1 MNRILLIATTT
12 IILAS
17 CSKPVA
23 DFMIVSEDNQAPAQI
38 ELINKSEKASQF
50 TWSFGDGNTSN
61 EKSPT
66 HKYYLSGKYEII
78 LTAGVGNRVK
88 TKKQEIIIN
97 APKKCLVEIETKF
110 VSMLVELFDETP
122 KHRDNFVKLV
132 EQGFYDELLFHRIIN
147 GFMIQGGDPNSKNAA
162 QNLPLGSGG
171 PGYQIDA
178 EIQENIIHLKGALA
192 AARTGDA
199 VNPERRSSGSQ
210 FYIVHGRAVDENL
223 LNSIE
228 MRNGFTYTEYEKSL
242 YNGRDGA
249 PFLDRQY
256 TIFGQILEGLDV
268 VDKIAIVNTNPQDRP
283 LEDVKMK
290 IRVIK

>member
-1 MNRILLIATTT
+1 MNRILPLVAT
-12 IILAS
+12 IIVFAS

-23 DFMIVSEDNQAPAQI
+23 DFMIVSEDNEAPAQI
-38 ELINKSEKASQF
+38 ELINKSQKASEYI
-50 TWSFGDGNTSN
+50 WSFGDGNTSI
-61 EKSPT
+61 EKSPV
-66 HKYYLSGKYEII
+66 HKYYLSGKYDVI
-78 LTAGVGNRVK
+78 LTAKDGNK
-88 TKKQEIIIN
+88 SKSKKQEIIIN

-110 VSMLVELFDETP
+110 GSMLVELFDETP

-132 EQGFYDELLFHRIIN
+132 EQGFYDDLLFHRIIN
-147 GFMIQGGDPNSKNAA
+147 GFMVQGGDPNSKNAGP
-162 QNLPLGSGG
+162 NMPLGSGG

-178 EIQENIIHLKGALA
+178 EINENLIHLKGALA

-199 VNPERRSSGSQ
+199 VNPERKSSGSQ
-210 FYIVHGRAVDENL
+210 FYIVHGRPVDENL
-223 LNSIE
+223 LNGIE

-242 YNGRDGA
+242 YNGKDGA

-256 TIFGQILEGLDV
+256 TIFGQVLEGLDV
-268 VDKIAIVNTNPQDRP
+268 VDKIAMVNTNPQDRP

>member
-38 ELINKSEKASQF
+38 ELVNKSEKASQF
-50 TWSFGDGNTSN
+50 SWSFGDGNTSN

-78 LTAGVGNRVK
+78 LTAGDGNRVK

-110 VSMLVELFDETP
+110 GSMLVELFDETP

-178 EIQENIIHLKGALA
+178 EIKENIIHLKGALA

-242 YNGRDGA
+242 YNGKDGA